1 MSTFSFTDPE
11 TGRVFDI
18 KGPSTLTQAQAE
30 EIFQQQLEAGSLV
43 GLKPGAVLN
52 AAKQAAGGL
61 ATAASQVTQTLAGI
75 GGSAQGAL
83 TGSLNAARSAAS
95 SLPAALDT
103 GSLTSVA
110 NQAVGTI
117 SRVLQNSPTT
127 SVVNGQPV
135 TGGINIADFAKQ
147 ATALVPIQ
155 GLAVSDV
162 TATLSAVS
170 KNVGQPAD
178 VISNSL
184 GVGKFGFD
192 GSQLERAGVLK
203 PGTVSTYLANGANQ
217 LTDVLKSPAVF
228 TGKGGITDINRLLA
242 SVPGQDRIQQDLMS
256 QGLSAV
262 KNSGLPINNLDPKA
276 LAGVAA
282 AAAKSI
288 PTTLDWAKGAQLP
301 AGVKSQ
307 FDKLAQDASFATSF
321 ADIKVDPAMKEEEP
335 GIPAVDTV
343 DRATVNA
350 AASRVTGNK
359 KIPPTD
365 YSTPVP
371 VLTKEEIEQRF
382 DQAASEFSNIADRFK
397 VVASKSAQVRAETN
411 SYNDDIRVVEGLIND
426 LNELNSTMQA
436 LITDTKNLQ
445 PPDSSLVAR
454 IEKAQTFV
462 PKLIAAYEG
471 AILGLQRLASGASA

>member
-1 MSTFSFTDPE
+1 MSTFSFTDPA

-18 KGPSTLTQAQAE
+18 KGPSTLTLPQAE

-61 ATAASQVTQTLAGI
+61 SAAASQVTQALAGV

-83 TGSLNAARSAAS
+83 TGALNAARNAAS
-95 SLPAALDT
+95 SLPAQLDT
-103 GSLTSVA
+103 KSLTSVA
-110 NQAVGTI
+110 NQALGTI
-117 SRVLQNSPTT
+117 SGVLQSAPVTA
-127 SVVNGQPV
+127 VVNGQPV
-135 TGGINIADFAKQ
+135 AGGINIADFARQ
-147 ATALVPIQ
+147 ATALVPMQ

-162 TATLSAVS
+162 TATLASVS
-170 KNVGQPAD
+170 KSVGQSAGA
-178 VISNSL
+178 ITNSL
-184 GVGKFGFD
+184 GVGKFGLD
-192 GSQLERAGVLK
+192 GSQLERAGVIK
-203 PGTVSTYLANGANQ
+203 PGTVSTYLAGGANQ

-228 TGKGGITDINRLLA
+228 TGKGGITDVNKLLA
-242 SVPGQDRIQQDLMS
+242 SVPSQDKIQQELMS

-262 KNSGLPINNLDPKA
+262 KAGGLPISSLDPKA
-276 LAGVAA
+276 LSGVAA

-371 VLTKEEIEQRF
+371 VLTKEEIERRF
-382 DQAASEFSNIADRFK
+382 DQAADEFGNIADRFK
-397 VVASKSAQVRAETN
+397 VVANKGAQVRAETN

-471 AILGLQRLASGASA
+471 AILGLRRQASGTTA